1 MNDKDDYSEDIRKFL
16 IEHELGRRIA
26 SMLTQ
31 NLKAWDSGID
41 SREPVARFLNAYSVF
56 ISAHTGKEDIFFDLV
71 EEKGRLSEEEH
82 SLLIKHYKICNS
94 DVGGKVRVEQMIK
107 LIGYLEEKEWMGK

>member
-1 MNDKDDYSEDIRKFL
+1 MLIQEFVDKFHHGKEEKAYFPHMNDKNDYSEDIRKFL
-16 IEHELGRRIA
+16 IEHEVGRRIA

-56 ISAHTGKEDIFFDLV
+56 ISAHTGEEDVFFDLV
-71 EEKGRLSEEEH
+71 EEKGRLF
-82 SLLIKHYKICNS
+82 
-94 DVGGKVRVEQMIK
+94 
-107 LIGYLEEKEWMGK
+107 